1 MHVHITLFTV
11 AKRQMSPNVHLWLS
25 VVNLYNT
32 ILFIETTVTRRL
44 GEWAGMLI
52 AATLKRNFK
61 KVIHP
66 KLLA

>member
-1 MHVHITLFTV
+1 MHVHITLVTV
-11 AKRQMSPNVHLWLS
+11 AKRQSPNVHLWLS
-25 VVNLYNT
+25 GVNLHNRM
-32 ILFIETTVTRRL
+32 LFIKTTIARGL
-44 GEWAGMLI
+44 GEWNGMLI